1 MSKILKGT
9 TKIDY
14 STKTNEEIGGE
25 YSKQL
30 YWYLRDDLNEDLSVK
45 MGRYITRNK
54 RDSQKD
60 RIIIDAYERSMQKLG
75 LNPNTEEIIEA
86 AQHDN
91 DAVFYRY
98 VGPKN
103 SLLQIFYSIF
113 KNIKHVLEEKPKYM
127 GCEVDL
133 KEIEEFSSFIDIIP
147 LENKKGEVVGIGKN
161 SICLKDSKGNKRFF
175 WYLSPP
181 LKYDNCGAH
190 GGEIACYLVN
200 KYGE

>member
-1 MSKILKGT
+1 MSDILKGT

-14 STKTNEEIGGE
+14 SAKTKEEIGGE

-30 YWYLRDDLNEDLSVK
+30 YLYLRDDLDEELSVK
-45 MGRYITRNK
+45 MGRYTPHTK
-54 RDSQKD
+54 RDPQKD
-60 RIIIDAYERSMQKLG
+60 RIIIEAYERSMQKLG

-91 DAVFYRY
+91 NAVFYRY
-98 VGPKN
+98 VGPRN

-113 KNIKHVLEEKPKYM
+113 KNIKHVLEEKHKYM

-133 KEIEEFSSFIDIIP
+133 NEIEGFSTIS
-147 LENKKGEVVGIGKN
+147 LENNKGEVVGIGKN
-161 SICLKDSKGNKRFF
+161 SICLKDSKGHKKFF
-175 WYLSPP
+175 WYLIPP
-181 LKYDNCGAH
+181 LKYNNCGTN